1 MSEQQQKQQEE
12 LAEGMKEMRLDAKTY
27 NTELKNMMNMI
38 KKMRK
43 GKYGMIE
50 DELFAMPFHVS
61 KGTVQ
66 KASEQRQ
73 RQITKIHI
81 MITTIQKNYTTL
93 SSMITENQKTTYKM
107 KMLNMRQKKNVAIDI
122 KRRKRR
128 VDDAQRRDKLRQEE
142 NDMTE
147 MNDMMSLFTK
157 KDEDGDDDESL
168 CPIDFS

>member
-12 LAEGMKEMRLDAKTY
+12 LAEGMKQMRLDAKTY

-38 KKMRK
+38 KTMKK

-73 RQITKIHI
+73 RQIAKIHI

-93 SSMITENQKTTYKM
+93 STMITESQKTTYRM
-107 KMLNMRQKKNVAIDI
+107 KMLNMRYKKNVLIDT
-122 KRRKRR
+122 KRKRKR
-128 VDDAQRRDKLRQEE
+128 VDDAHNRNTLRQEE
-142 NDMTE
+142 NE
-147 MNDMMSLFTK
+147 MNDMKSLFTN
-157 KDEDGDDDESL
+157 EDDDIDDEYE
-168 CPIDFS
+168 IDFS